1 MQSSTPYLT
10 LNWRLPYCNNDYNY
24 FRWISL
30 CYISDEFMRFGGELG
45 AKLKLSYLVIMNI
58 SFVSSS
64 IVDDKVGW
72 SPTYLCA
79 LMLLFILFK
88 RRKCN
93 RILKQ
98 IKCYPDSEQERKQ
111 CSPQNKHV
119 EINHSFLLSLV
130 SQCSTVE
137 SWNFFSLLPACT

>member
-1 MQSSTPYLT
+1 MQSSTPCLT
-10 LNWRLPYCNNDYNY
+10 LNWRLINLFQVNFAVLHFWWVYGSGANWERHWNWEN
-24 FRWISL
+24 RSVTLWLWTSL
-30 CYISDEFMRFGGELG
+30 FFLP
-45 AKLKLSYLVIMNI
+45 L
-58 SFVSSS
+58 F
-64 IVDDKVGW
+64 VDDKVGW

-98 IKCYPDSEQERKQ
+98 IKCYPGSEQERKQ

-137 SWNFFSLLPACT
+137 SWNFCSLLPACT

>member
-1 MQSSTPYLT
+1 MISKTDAIFDSMFDTQLKIAILQQWLQLFQVNFTVTFL
-10 LNWRLPYCNNDYNY
+10 
-24 FRWISL
+24 ISL
-30 CYISDEFMRFGGELG
+30 WFGGELG

-98 IKCYPDSEQERKQ
+98 IKRYPDSEQERKQ
-111 CSPQNKHV
+111 YSPQNKHV
-119 EINHSFLLSLV
+119 GINHSFLFSLV
-130 SQCSTVE
+130 S
-137 SWNFFSLLPACT
+137 

>member
-1 MQSSTPYLT
+1 MFDTQLKIDQFI
-10 LNWRLPYCNNDYNY
+10 LGE
-24 FRWISL
+24 FRCVAFLMNLW
-30 CYISDEFMRFGGELG
+30 FGSELG
-45 AKLKLSYLVIMNI
+45 ATLKLREPISYLVIMNI

-88 RRKCN
+88 RRKWN

-98 IKCYPDSEQERKQ
+98 IKRYPDSEQERKQ

-137 SWNFFSLLPACT
+137 SWNFCSLLPACT

>member
-1 MQSSTPYLT
+1 MTTIISGE
-10 LNWRLPYCNNDYNY
+10 
-24 FRWISL
+24 FRRVTFLMSL
-30 CYISDEFMRFGGELG
+30 WFGGELG

-98 IKCYPDSEQERKQ
+98 IKRYPDSEQERKQ
-111 CSPQNKHV
+111 CSPQNKNV
-119 EINHSFLLSLV
+119 EILPFFTSFLVLNR
-130 SQCSTVE
+130 
-137 SWNFFSLLPACT
+137 WNFCSLLPACT

>member
-1 MQSSTPYLT
+1 MARMTAIISGE
-10 LNWRLPYCNNDYNY
+10 
-24 FRWISL
+24 FRCVTFLMSL
-30 CYISDEFMRFGGELG
+30 WFGGELG

-72 SPTYLCA
+72 SAIYLCA

-98 IKCYPDSEQERKQ
+98 IKRYPDSEQERKQ
-111 CSPQNKHV
+111 YSSQNKHV
-119 EINHSFLLSLV
+119 GINHSFLFSLV
-130 SQCSTVE
+130 S
-137 SWNFFSLLPACT
+137 

>member
-1 MQSSTPYLT
+1 MFDTQLKIDQFISGE
-10 LNWRLPYCNNDYNY
+10 
-24 FRWISL
+24 FRCVAFLMSL
-30 CYISDEFMRFGGELG
+30 WFGSELG
-45 AKLKLSYLVIMNI
+45 ATLKLREPISYLVIMKI

-98 IKCYPDSEQERKQ
+98 IKRYPGSEQERKQ

-137 SWNFFSLLPACT
+137 SWNFCSLLPACT

>member
-1 MQSSTPYLT
+1 MFDTQLKIDQFISGE
-10 LNWRLPYCNNDYNY
+10 
-24 FRWISL
+24 FRCVAFLMSL
-30 CYISDEFMRFGGELG
+30 WFGSELG
-45 AKLKLSYLVIMNI
+45 ATLKLREPISYLVIMKI

-88 RRKCN
+88 RRNCN

-98 IKCYPDSEQERKQ
+98 IKCYPGSEQERKQ

-137 SWNFFSLLPACT
+137 SWNFCSLFPACT

>member
-1 MQSSTPYLT
+1 MFDTQLKIDQFISGE
-10 LNWRLPYCNNDYNY
+10 
-24 FRWISL
+24 FRCVAFLMSL
-30 CYISDEFMRFGGELG
+30 WFGGELG
-45 AKLKLSYLVIMNI
+45 AKLKLREPISYLVIMNI

-98 IKCYPDSEQERKQ
+98 IKRYPDSEQERKQ

-137 SWNFFSLLPACT
+137 SWNFCSLLPACT